1 MAETAKPRR
10 TRKSSSPTA
19 DAVATGASTDMP
31 AVEPAAVVEPT
42 APTSPATDAAAPTA
56 EPEATAAPAAP
67 VKRPRSRSKKARP
80 AADEAAP
87 KPVAVKLPP
96 SLLGTTIGSGMEFR
110 PGAADNPPLPPPVA
124 AEERQEPVEKPMTEA
139 IAPAP
144 EPSEAA
150 PQPRPVHLP
159 LPTPPSTLPQMS
171 QGSFSFGGDADESPA
186 PRDNVSAT
194 ADEIFGAR
202 AQPSQ
207 GGGQQGQRHF
217 PPGEPV
223 GFNGFGNGASSGN
236 NGGNNGERR
245 LSRRERWLE
254 RRRERQQAREAQNG
268 GFGNRQFGN
277 NGRDGRRDRF
287 GNNNGMNGGRDN
299 RPQRQLTPEE
309 QAQRDAQRAA
319 GQAAAAAQAEE
330 RAKLALPLKLNDLQS
345 LQMSQLRQLAEHFQ
359 LADVNVY
366 RKHEWIF
373 EILKANARCGGTA
386 SAIGVVDLVQ
396 TTHGLLRSPEN
407 NYAASPDDV
416 YLGTQQ
422 VRQWGLRTGDMVE
435 AQLRP
440 PRDKER
446 FFAVDR
452 IVKLNG
458 VLPTSARDV
467 IPFENLRPV
476 FPDQRLRLE
485 VNSHNN
491 VNMRVMDLLT
501 PIGKGQRGLIVAPP
515 RTGKTVLM
523 QMIANSISENNPEVR
538 LIILLIDERPEEVTD
553 MERNTKAEVISS
565 TFDEA
570 PERHAQIAELV
581 IEMAKREVEHG
592 KDVVILLDSIT
603 RLARAYNTTAPHS
616 GRIMSGGIDA
626 NAMHMPKKFFGAARN
641 IEGGGS
647 LTIIATA
654 LVDTGSRMDEVI
666 FEEFKGTGNMEVC
679 LDRSLVDKRIFPAIN
694 IEQSGTRKEELLTY
708 PDELSRIWTL
718 RKALS
723 GVPST
728 EAMELLIG
736 RLKKTRKNAEF
747 LMTMQGM

>member
-1 MAETAKPRR
+1 MAEPAKTRKPR
-10 TRKSSSPTA
+10 KSPE
-19 DAVATGASTDMP
+19 DVAASEAT
-31 AVEPAAVVEPT
+31 PAA
-42 APTSPATDAAAPTA
+42 
-56 EPEATAAPAAP
+56 AAPAATP
-67 VKRPRSRSKKARP
+67 AAAPAADAPAASAKRPRGRPRKVQPAEPKAP
-80 AADEAAP
+80 E
-87 KPVAVKLPP
+87 VKLPP

-110 PGAADNPPLPPPVA
+110 PGASDNPPLPPPVVPEAPKA
-124 AEERQEPVEKPMTEA
+124 AEPPPPPPPPARPPM
-139 IAPAP
+139 
-144 EPSEAA
+144 
-150 PQPRPVHLP
+150 
-159 LPTPPSTLPQMS
+159 PTPPATLPTMPP
-171 QGSFSFGGDADESPA
+171 APAAAVSPA
-186 PRDNVSAT
+186 PTEAAT
-194 ADEIFGAR
+194 PSADEIFGAR
-202 AQPSQ
+202 PT
-207 GGGQQGQRHF
+207 RPL

-223 GFNGFGNGASSGN
+223 GGFNGFGGNN
-236 NGGNNGERR
+236 NGGGNGERH

-254 RRRERQQAREAQNG
+254 RRRERQQREGQGGGNRNPNG
-268 GFGNRQFGN
+268 GANGNF
-277 NGRDGRRDRF
+277 NGRDSNRRDRF
-287 GNNNGMNGGRDN
+287 QNGRDN
-299 RPQRQLTPEE
+299 RPQRPPLTPEE
-309 QAQRDAQRAA
+309 QAAREAQR
-319 GQAAAAAQAEE
+319 AAAAAQAAAEAEE
-330 RAKLALPLKLNDLQS
+330 RAKLALPLKLNDLQG
-345 LQMSQLRQLAEHFQ
+345 LQMAQLKE
-359 LADVNVY
+359 LADHFHIDAPGMF

-386 SAIGVVDLVQ
+386 MSYGAVDLVQ
-396 TTHGLLRSPEN
+396 TNHGLLRSPEN
-407 NYAASPDDV
+407 NYVASPDDV
-416 YLGTQQ
+416 PINAQI

-435 AQLRP
+435 VELRP
-440 PRDKER
+440 PRDKEK

-452 IVKLNG
+452 VVKLNG
-458 VLPTSARDV
+458 KLPYEGRDV
-467 IPFENLRPV
+467 VPFENLRPV
-476 FPDQRLRLE
+476 FPDERLRLE
-485 VNSHNN
+485 VASHNN
-491 VNMRVMDLLT
+491 INMRVMDLLT

-523 QMIANSISENNPEVR
+523 QMMANSISENNPEVR

-581 IEMAKREVEHG
+581 IEMAKRQVEAG
-592 KDVVILLDSIT
+592 QDVVILLDSIT

-616 GRIMSGGIDA
+616 GKILSGGIDA
-626 NAMHMPKKFFGAARN
+626 NAMHMPKRFFGAARN

-708 PDELSRIWTL
+708 PDELARIWTL

-747 LMTMQGM
+747 LMTMNS